1 MDLTVVIFV
10 LVYLAMAL
18 GHLPGLKVDRTGAA
32 LIGAMLLMIT
42 GKISP
47 AAAWQSVDF
56 NTIGLLFGLMVVSA
70 AFVAGGF
77 YDWVAAKLGE
87 APVGPRALL
96 GLMVAVSAG
105 LSALLTN
112 DVVMVAMIPVLCAIT
127 IARGLNPIPFL
138 LGLTFAANVGST
150 ATLIGSPRNMILAET
165 LHMSFTDFS
174 RITLL
179 PSVVSLV
186 LVWLVLAA
194 FYRNRWQLAAAED
207 TAATPT
213 ANMAAAAVDSAADV
227 PVDNTVEASAAS
239 AVDGSTDG
247 TAKMPADGSTQ
258 AAVVEAAAAA
268 PAPQIKPFN
277 KTETLKA
284 SVVTLAVIAAFVF
297 TDWPHVLIA
306 LAAAS
311 LLLLNRKIS
320 SHTLLDDVNG
330 NLLLL
335 LMGLFVVNA
344 AMASTGLPHQVMT
357 TLHNIGVELHS
368 PLQALLI
375 SAVVSDG

>member
-1 MDLTVVIFV
+1 
-10 LVYLAMAL
+10 
-18 GHLPGLKVDRTGAA
+18 
-32 LIGAMLLMIT
+32 MLLMVT

-47 AAAWQSVDF
+47 TAAWQSVDF

-194 FYRNRWQLAAAED
+194 FYRNRWQLAAAEE
-207 TAATPT
+207 TAATPAEADRPVAGVDAT
-213 ANMAAAAVDSAADV
+213 SAANTAAASGDSAADMS
-227 PVDNTVEASAAS
+227 VDKTVEASAAS
-239 AVDGSTDG
+239 TVDGSTDG

-258 AAVVEAAAAA
+258 AAVVKAAAAA

-320 SHTLLDDVNG
+320 SHTLLDEVNG

-357 TLHNIGVELHS
+357 TL
-368 PLQALLI
+368 Q
-375 SAVVSDG
+375 